1 MDPGRTRSRLK
12 PLLQGLPARRLH
24 CPVTPRIASCAPL
37 SPGIAPML
45 KSALI
50 TLAMAASAASAPA
63 LANQP
68 VSSLDL
74 QRYAG
79 TWHEIAHLPMF
90 FQRKCVDTITATYT
104 VNADGTIGV
113 RNACRTKSGDMDES
127 TGVARPVEGLDGAL
141 QVRFAPEWLSWVP
154 MVWADYWVIDL
165 DPDYQWAV
173 VGGPSKKYLW
183 ILSRRP
189 AMDQALFVR
198 LKEDARRRGYPVDDL
213 VMAAPLD

>member
-1 MDPGRTRSRLK
+1 
-12 PLLQGLPARRLH
+12 
-24 CPVTPRIASCAPL
+24 
-37 SPGIAPML
+37 
-45 KSALI
+45 
-50 TLAMAASAASAPA
+50 
-63 LANQP
+63 
-68 VSSLDL
+68 
-74 QRYAG
+74 
-79 TWHEIAHLPMF
+79 
-90 FQRKCVDTITATYT
+90 
-104 VNADGTIGV
+104 
-113 RNACRTKSGDMDES
+113 MDES

-189 AMDQALFVR
+189 AMDQALFTR
-198 LKEDARRRGYPVDDL
+198 LKDATRRRGYPVDDL

>member
-1 MDPGRTRSRLK
+1 
-12 PLLQGLPARRLH
+12 
-24 CPVTPRIASCAPL
+24 
-37 SPGIAPML
+37 ML
-45 KSALI
+45 NSALI

-113 RNACRTKSGDMDES
+113 RNA
-127 TGVARPVEGLDGAL
+127 
-141 QVRFAPEWLSWVP
+141 
-154 MVWADYWVIDL
+154 
-165 DPDYQWAV
+165 
-173 VGGPSKKYLW
+173 
-183 ILSRRP
+183 
-189 AMDQALFVR
+189 
-198 LKEDARRRGYPVDDL
+198 
-213 VMAAPLD
+213 